1 MDTQSIQ
8 PIAQMKTMEPITP
21 IRPWNSLEDINKTD
35 GEQNQELSMFGDIFK
50 NAVSQ
55 VYETQAEVEEKQYL
69 LSTGQIDDAHS
80 LPIAEAKAALS
91 VNVLIGLRNKAVEA
105 YNEFMKMNI

>member
-1 MDTQSIQ
+1 MNTQNIQ
-8 PIAQMKTMEPITP
+8 PIARMNAFEPIEP
-21 IRPWNSLEDINKTD
+21 IRPWRSLQDINKAD
-35 GEQNQELSMFGDIFK
+35 REENQELSMFGSIFK

-55 VYETQAEVEEKQYL
+55 VYETQADVEEKQYL
-69 LSTGQIDDAHS
+69 LSTGQLDDAHT

-91 VNVLIGLRNKAVEA
+91 VNILIGLRNKAVEA

>member
-1 MDTQSIQ
+1 MDTQNIQSIGQ
-8 PIAQMKTMEPITP
+8 LKGFEPIEP
-21 IRPWNSLEDINKTD
+21 IRPWNSLQDIHKTD
-35 GEQNQELSMFGDIFK
+35 KEENEAVASFTNIFK
-50 NAVSQ
+50 DAVSQ

-69 LSTGQIDDAHS
+69 LSTGQLDDAHS